1 MSADVKAKQG
11 VAYRAMTLAAL
22 VLLVAAYLS
31 PIWWVS
37 LTAPQYPQEAF
48 PDGIRIHFHFDGVF
62 NGCKLIEKKEIDE
75 GDDALDCKHEMDAIN
90 HYVGMYPIAAGAPVE
105 RALSP
110 FLVSILGV
118 VMVAFMMPKRKQAV
132 AVMAVGGAAIVV
144 WASAALFMPGGVK
157 LFSPN
162 FVDDMAATMSLTDK
176 EYGGWTGMQAI
187 QNSYEE
193 GLGRYFRE
201 TKVIENAVAAM
212 TTATYVVYGLMVA
225 AIVVLI
231 VGVALVPAAPW
242 LLGLVPA
249 ILPIAFVADYASW
262 LYWFGHNLN
271 DMGAFT
277 VKPFMPTVFGQGKVA
292 QFSTFSYP
300 TYGYGLLLALAALM
314 VVAALLRRKQLKNQQ
329 PVVAA
334 SRPAKAAA

>member
-1 MSADVKAKQG
+1 MSKLG
-11 VAYRAMTLAAL
+11 VAYRALTVAAL
-22 VLLVAAYLS
+22 VLLAAAYFS

-37 LTAPQYPQEAF
+37 LTAPQYPADAF
-48 PDGIRIHFHFDGVF
+48 PDGIRIHFHFDGVY
-62 NGCKLIEKKEIDE
+62 NGCRLVENKEIDE

-110 FLVSILGV
+110 FLVSILAVG
-118 VMVAFMMPKRKQAV
+118 MIAFMMPNRRLSV
-132 AVMAVGGAAIVV
+132 ATMAVGGGAIVA
-144 WASAALFMPGGVK
+144 WASATLFLSGGVH
-157 LFSPN
+157 FFTPG
-162 FVDDMAATMSLTDK
+162 FVADMAKTMHIDTED
-176 EYGGWTGMQAI
+176 YGAWTGLQAI
-187 QNSYEE
+187 QESYQE

-201 TKVIENAVAAM
+201 EKVIANAVAAM
-212 TTATYVVYGLMVA
+212 TTATYAVYGFVVFA
-225 AIVVLI
+225 AIALT
-231 VGVALVPAAPW
+231 VGLALVPAGPW

-249 ILPIAFVADYASW
+249 VLPIAFVADYAAW

-300 TYGYGLLLALAALM
+300 HYGYGLLLAMAALM
-314 VVAALLRRKQLKNQQ
+314 VLAGLMRRKQLKT
-329 PVVAA
+329 
-334 SRPAKAAA
+334 RAAAARSTTLPSGAALT